1 MKTLRGSISKSAKAE
16 APPQTPPAWPRGFGV
31 GTGVLCTPPSFR
43 HLHHTHP
50 HNSRNSLLQKLFIL
64 WYNKM
69 LGKQERKQTKY
80 KWGTKMYRILLVDDE
95 ILVRDAI
102 KENIDWQSMDCE
114 LVGDCENGKQAAEF
128 VQEHPVDIVLT
139 DILMPYMDGMELSH
153 FLHDNYPDI
162 VIVVFSGFGE
172 FEYAKK
178 AIQYGV
184 SEYLL
189 KPVTAMELTGVI
201 QKMKEKVEQTRKE
214 KAKMESL
221 TKTSENYRENAQVI
235 RSKTLEALVNCT
247 IDIQKS
253 LDKLEEMGITLS
265 GCGYRVAVFDID
277 LYSGMYQLDME
288 KRQESALM
296 AFVLF
301 NISDEIVNRENA
313 GIVYQEG
320 NNRVCVLFQEKWS
333 RNFNGRIKEICHEI
347 QTEIR
352 KVMGTEVSMAIGKW
366 VKTLEEL
373 SGSHDVA
380 VQALQYRYL
389 LGGNLLIDMEEIHP
403 VQDIDLRKSLDR
415 LKEFLKSGKK
425 EEMEA
430 EFQSIEEQVKQS
442 FAEKSRAC
450 MYLQQVIRVVDVAGE
465 EVSSDIS
472 RIRDERKD
480 LLCQVTAQK
489 SFEQACKIVKE
500 YILQVYDALTELNT
514 SSGERQARMALD
526 YIQKNYMDPNLSL
539 NDICSYLNISTSYF
553 STIFKEMTGE
563 TFTEVLIRTRMDKA
577 KELLENTMMKNYEIA
592 ERVGF
597 ADAHYFGIS
606 FKKMT
611 GCTPTEYARENR
623 R

>member
-1 MKTLRGSISKSAKAE
+1 
-16 APPQTPPAWPRGFGV
+16 
-31 GTGVLCTPPSFR
+31 
-43 HLHHTHP
+43 
-50 HNSRNSLLQKLFIL
+50 
-64 WYNKM
+64 
-69 LGKQERKQTKY
+69 
-80 KWGTKMYRILLVDDE
+80 MYRILLVDDE

-102 KENIDWQSMDCE
+102 KENIDWKSMDCE

-153 FLHDNYPDI
+153 FLHDNYPDV

-389 LGGNLLIDMEEIHP
+389 LGGSLLIDMEEIHP

-553 STIFKEMTGE
+553 STIFKEVTGE
-563 TFTEVLIRTRMDKA
+563 TFTEVLIRTRMEKA
-577 KELLENTMMKNYEIA
+577 KELLENTTMKNYEIA

-597 ADAHYFGIS
+597 ADAHYFGI
-606 FKKMT
+606 
-611 GCTPTEYARENR
+611 
-623 R
+623 

>member
-1 MKTLRGSISKSAKAE
+1 
-16 APPQTPPAWPRGFGV
+16 
-31 GTGVLCTPPSFR
+31 
-43 HLHHTHP
+43 
-50 HNSRNSLLQKLFIL
+50 
-64 WYNKM
+64 
-69 LGKQERKQTKY
+69 
-80 KWGTKMYRILLVDDE
+80 MYRILLVDDE

-102 KENIDWQSMDCE
+102 KENIDWKSIDCE

-162 VIVVFSGFGE
+162 MIVVFSGFGE

-189 KPVTAMELTGVI
+189 KPVTALELTGVI
-201 QKMKEKVEQTRKE
+201 EKMKEKVDQLRKE
-214 KAKMESL
+214 KKKMESL
-221 TKTSENYRENAQVI
+221 TRTSENYRENVQVI
-235 RSKTLEALVNCT
+235 RSKAMEALVNCT
-247 IDIQKS
+247 TDIQKS
-253 LDKLEEMGITLS
+253 LNRLQKMGITLS

-301 NISDEIVNRENA
+301 NISDEIVKREKA
-313 GIVYQEG
+313 GIAYQEG
-320 NNRVCVLFQEKWS
+320 NNRVCVLFQTKWS
-333 RNFNGRIKEICHEI
+333 RSFDGRIKNICQEI
-347 QTEIR
+347 QTEIK
-352 KVMGTEVSMAIGKW
+352 KVMGTDVSMAIGKW
-366 VKTLEEL
+366 VKNLENL
-373 SGSHDVA
+373 SASHDMA
-380 VQALQYRYL
+380 EQALQYRYL
-389 LGGNLLIDMEEIHP
+389 QGGSLLIDMEESHP
-403 VQDIDLRKSLDR
+403 VQEIDLRESLDK
-415 LKEFLKSGKK
+415 LKEALKSGKT
-425 EEMEA
+425 EEMET
-430 EFQSIEEQVKQS
+430 ELQVIEEQIIQS
-442 FAEKSRAC
+442 LADKSRAC
-450 MYLQQVIRVVDVAGE
+450 MYLQQVMRAADMAAE
-465 EVSSDIS
+465 EVSADIS
-472 RIRDERKD
+472 EIHEDGAE
-480 LLCQVTAQK
+480 LLCQITEQK
-489 SFEQACKIVKE
+489 SFSQACEIVRK
-500 YILQVYDALTELNT
+500 YILRVYDAMAELNT

-553 STIFKEMTGE
+553 SSIFKEMTGE
-563 TFTEVLIRTRMDKA
+563 TFTEVLIRTRMEKA
-577 KELLENTMMKNYEIA
+577 KELLENTTLKNYEIA
-592 ERVGF
+592 EKVGF